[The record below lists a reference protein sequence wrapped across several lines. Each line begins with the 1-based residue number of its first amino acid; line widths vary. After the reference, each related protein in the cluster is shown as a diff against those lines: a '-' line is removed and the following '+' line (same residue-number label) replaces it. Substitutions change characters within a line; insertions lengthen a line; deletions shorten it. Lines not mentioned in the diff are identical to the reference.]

1 MRYEQTRRQVVSGIL
16 AAPLAVSAHKVWA
29 QAAAPGQGLLARLRA
44 AKKVV
49 VGVAPFPPYSNI
61 EIDGTLTGLAPTLSK
76 AIMQRLGVP
85 EMSGVAVAYG
95 ELIPGMQA
103 GRWDFISASLSITKL
118 RCDQVL
124 FSDPIVYDGG
134 SFVSLKGALA
144 TPPKLVADLITQKF
158 VIGVGAGG
166 AIARLALDRGVNPSN
181 VLQFPDNSAIID
193 ALIAKRIQV
202 AFQNNASISPVWK
215 QRKLD
220 VDVTFPIADD
230 PTSGS
235 GCAFRLVD
243 TDLHDAFQ
251 KELRAMKA
259 SGQYLTIARQFGFDT
274 PADMIPITIDQACK
288 TAT

>member
-1 MRYEQTRRQVVSGIL
+1 MRNGRTRRPVVSGIL
-16 AAPLAVSAHKVWA
+16 AAPLAANAHKVWA

-49 VGVAPFPPYSNI
+49 VGVAPFPPYSGI
-61 EIDGTLTGLAPTLSK
+61 DPDGTLTGLAPTLSK
-76 AIMQRLGVP
+76 AIMERLGVP

-103 GRWDFISASLSITKL
+103 RRWDFISASLSITKL

-144 TPPKLVADLITQKF
+144 NPPKLVADLVAQKL
-158 VIGVGAGG
+158 VVGVGAGG
-166 AIARLALDRGVNPSN
+166 AIARLALDRGVDPSN
-181 VLQFPDNSAIID
+181 LRQYPDNLAIVD

-215 QRKLD
+215 QRKLN
-220 VDVTFPIADD
+220 VDVTFPIEDD

-235 GCAFRLVD
+235 GCAFRLTD
-243 TDLHDAFQ
+243 ADLHEAYQ
-251 KELRAMKA
+251 KELRAMKG
-259 SGQYLTIARQFGFDT
+259 SGQYLEIARQFGFDT
-274 PADMIPITIDQACK
+274 PANLIPITIDQACK
-288 TAT
+288 TAP